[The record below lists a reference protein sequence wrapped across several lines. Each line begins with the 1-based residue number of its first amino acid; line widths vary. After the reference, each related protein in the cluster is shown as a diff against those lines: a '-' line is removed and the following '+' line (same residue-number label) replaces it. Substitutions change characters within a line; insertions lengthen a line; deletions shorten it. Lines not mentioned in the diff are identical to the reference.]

1 MKFISPLS
9 PAEVVTLQCMAK
21 NHPLA
26 WARTRATAV
35 LLSENKLS
43 MQRISSVF
51 GVCRQTVS
59 IWLENWETKG
69 ICGLFDK
76 AGRGRSPTFSADEEF
91 EIIEHVKASPRS
103 LNQVLA
109 EIEKRYGIKI
119 SKETL
124 KRLCKKAGLS
134 WKRVRKSLKG
144 KRNDEAFYAALDE
157 IKGLLNLAD
166 EGKIDLYFFDESGF
180 TLEPCVPYAW
190 QPKNETIEIPSS
202 HSKRL
207 NVLGFMSYTCHLES
221 YVVEGGVNSDVV
233 IACFDGFAKKIT
245 KKTVVVID
253 NASMHTSKAFLS
265 NIENWESKGLIIQNI
280 PPYSPELNRIEILW
294 RKIKYEWLDFSA
306 YESFRSLREALNH
319 ILANI
324 GQKYKISF
332 A

>member
-1 MKFISPLS
+1 MKFISTLS
-9 PAEVVTLQCMAK
+9 PAEVVTLQCMTR

-26 WARTRATAV
+26 WVRIRASAV
-35 LLSENKLS
+35 LLSQNKLS
-43 MQRISSVF
+43 MQCIASVF

-69 ICGLFDK
+69 ICGLFDRT
-76 AGRGRSPTFSADEEF
+76 GRGRSPTFSAHEES
-91 EIIEHVKASPRS
+91 EIIEQVKASPRS
-103 LNQVLA
+103 LNRVLA

-119 SKETL
+119 CKETL
-124 KRLCKKAGLS
+124 KRLCKKSGLS
-134 WKRVRKSLKG
+134 WKRVRKSLKR
-144 KRNDEAFYAALDE
+144 KRNDEAFYAALEE
-157 IKGLLNLAD
+157 IRGLLKLAD

-207 NVLGFMSYTCHLES
+207 NVLGFMSHACHFES
-221 YVVEGGVNSDVV
+221 YVIEGAVNSDVV
-233 IACFDGFAKKIT
+233 IACFNGFTKTIT
-245 KKTVVVID
+245 KKTVVIID
-253 NASMHTSKAFLS
+253 NASMHTSKQFLN
-265 NIENWESKGLIIQNI
+265 NIDNWKSKGLIIQNI

-306 YESFRSLREALNH
+306 YESFPSLRETLND

-324 GQKYKISF
+324 GQKYNISF